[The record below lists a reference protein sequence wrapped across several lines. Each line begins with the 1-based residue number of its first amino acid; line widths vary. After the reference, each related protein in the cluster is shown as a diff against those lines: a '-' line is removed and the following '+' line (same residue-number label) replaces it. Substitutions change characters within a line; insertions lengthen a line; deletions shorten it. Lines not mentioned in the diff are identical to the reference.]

1 MRRSNAWPMPRC
13 TNWARIPWA
22 KIRSVMVDHAGP
34 HEFAGGYPW
43 SGGIVQPHPNDG
55 VILASQ
61 RDEAT
66 ESDAKN

>member
-1 MRRSNAWPMPRC
+1 
-13 TNWARIPWA
+13 
-22 KIRSVMVDHAGP
+22 MVDHAGP